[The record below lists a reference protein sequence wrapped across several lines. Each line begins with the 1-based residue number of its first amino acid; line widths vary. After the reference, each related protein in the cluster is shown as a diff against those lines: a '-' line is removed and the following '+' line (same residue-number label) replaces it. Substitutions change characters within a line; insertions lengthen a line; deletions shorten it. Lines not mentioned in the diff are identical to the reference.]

1 MNMYETHGTVHSD
14 STVVVLLLATQTLQS
29 LSTFC
34 NAICYQHRHQPHVR
48 CYSLPISSIR
58 SPSQLITSNFPSILI
73 VFRQFFTCIALD
85 DVDSHFSLILV
96 TKAIAVEG
104 GTTPAAWL
112 HHRYQDTRVCADGR
126 QHRGCIMPQDVTH
139 SLVLLKMGKIIS
151 RNMLS
156 WLELL
161 ISRYCCI

>member
-1 MNMYETHGTVHSD
+1 MYICTVCTHFYTLYIHFYTVYLFVYFIYSVMNMYETHGTVHSD

-104 GTTPAAWL
+104 GTTPAA
-112 HHRYQDTRVCADGR
+112 
-126 QHRGCIMPQDVTH
+126 
-139 SLVLLKMGKIIS
+139 
-151 RNMLS
+151 
-156 WLELL
+156 
-161 ISRYCCI
+161 